1 MQPSHSSVLSARQPR
16 IKFDF
21 IADNKPDNLPSAEQ
35 IIRRCKE
42 ANAVNLTT
50 GMRGVALVDG
60 SKDGTPYAWVK
71 YGRSITMAEARR
83 LLRATMPPLSGSL
96 PSTALSSRT
105 AGVTS
110 SWS

>member
-1 MQPSHSSVLSARQPR
+1 MPR

-50 GMRGVALVDG
+50 GMSGVALVDG

-71 YGRSITMAEARR
+71 YGRSITMAEARAQQYVAQVVKSNDAAPVR
-83 LLRATMPPLSGSL
+83 IPAVYCSFERPGLHRH
-96 PSTALSSRT
+96 
-105 AGVTS
+105 GVD
-110 SWS
+110 